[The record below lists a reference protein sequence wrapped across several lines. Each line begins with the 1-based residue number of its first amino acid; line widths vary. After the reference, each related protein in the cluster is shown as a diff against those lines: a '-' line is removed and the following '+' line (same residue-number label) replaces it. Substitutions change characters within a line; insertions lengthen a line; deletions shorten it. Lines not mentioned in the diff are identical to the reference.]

1 MPSEY
6 FLNSPPTGVVNDE
19 ARCWI
24 CQIDDSGF
32 EDTLIVVHAPHDDPA
47 SRLKAQ
53 MLGEAIV
60 AGLNAQERPCSPT

>member
-6 FLNSPPTGVVNDE
+6 FLNSPPTGLVKGH

-32 EDTLIVVHAPHDDPA
+32 EDTLIVVHAPNDDPA
-47 SRLKAQ
+47 NEVKAKA
-53 MLGEAIV
+53 LGEAVI